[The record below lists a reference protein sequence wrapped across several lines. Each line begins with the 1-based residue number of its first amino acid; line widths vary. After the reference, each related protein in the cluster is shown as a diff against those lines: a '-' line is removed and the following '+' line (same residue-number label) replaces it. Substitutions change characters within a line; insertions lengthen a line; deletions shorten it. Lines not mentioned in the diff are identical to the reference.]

1 MSKTRKTKAQKIQ
14 SGYRLQNFRLA
25 AAERTEVKD
34 ANEFAYLSSEYV
46 VKDLSRTF
54 LFTLIVVG
62 ILVAAKVFLK

>member
-1 MSKTRKTKAQKIQ
+1 MPKTRKTKAQKIQ

-25 AAERTEVKD
+25 ASERTEVKD

-62 ILVAAKVFLK
+62 ILILAKWYLK

>member
-1 MSKTRKTKAQKIQ
+1 MPKTRKTKEEKIKSQ
-14 SGYRLQNFRLA
+14 YRLQNFKLA
-25 AAERTEVKD
+25 ASERTEVKD

-62 ILVAAKVFLK
+62 ILITAKMWLK

>member
-1 MSKTRKTKAQKIQ
+1 MPKTRKTREEKIKSQ
-14 SGYRLQNFRLA
+14 YRLQNFRLA

-62 ILVAAKVFLK
+62 ILVAAKFYL